1 MTFTTAFFLG
11 LVLVCLILSCFD
23 YSSTP
28 HHSYTQKRRKGKFA
42 KSLDEVER
50 VRIKFVQIDE
60 RTLRRV
66 E

>member
-11 LVLVCLILSCFD
+11 LVLVCLILSCFE

-28 HHSYTQKRRKGKFA
+28 HHSQYQKRRKGKFA

-50 VRIKFVQIDE
+50 VSIRFVQIDE
-60 RTLRRV
+60 RKLVR
-66 E
+66 EE